1 MSNYRLLCRSFHHA
15 FDGLK
20 YIFKHEQNFRIQ
32 VIVGIIIFIL
42 AFYFPLSINQKIT
55 IILMIGFVLV
65 LELLN
70 SILERIIDLLRP
82 KIDGNAETI
91 KKAMSGLV
99 LLAVLTSVFVGFLI
113 FYPFIF

>member
-1 MSNYRLLCRSFHHA
+1 MFKFKLLKRSFVHA
-15 FDGLK
+15 LGGLK

-32 VIVGIIIFIL
+32 VVVGLIIFIL

-55 IILMIGFVLV
+55 IILMIGLVLV

-70 SILERIIDLLRP
+70 SILERTIDLLRP
-82 KIDGNAETI
+82 KIDTNAEII

-99 LLAVLTSVFVGFLI
+99 FLAVLTSVLVGFLI

>member
-1 MSNYRLLCRSFHHA
+1 MINFRIFCRSFRHA
-15 FDGLK
+15 FEGLK
-20 YIFKHEQNFRIQ
+20 YIFNHEQNFRIQ

-55 IILMIGFVLV
+55 IILMIGLVLI

-70 SILERIIDLLRP
+70 SVLERVIDLLRP
-82 KIDGNAETI
+82 KIDANAAII

-99 LLAVLTSVFVGFLI
+99 FLAVLTSALVGFLI